1 MDTMDISPQICRRA
15 GGSTVLRGGW
25 PDRGLQPPACW
36 CIIPG
41 KRRTAWLLGRQG
53 GKRDVRTGA
62 GISPAPVGQR
72 PAGGRPAGVRR
83 HLRPHPGADR
93 LCRVVSAALPR
104 FVGDLSDSTTYAYQH
119 DCLRAELDGQ
129 SVQVSGDELYQ
140 IYAVISNAGP
150 GRLGWAP
157 EEAPAALLDYGDGSY
172 MQLWSVKLDNSST
185 SREYGLFLRYVDQE
199 GRAYAYAT
207 DQLSLGEVTVYL
219 APSRD

>member
-1 MDTMDISPQICRRA
+1 MYEQVRA
-15 GGSTVLRGGW
+15 YHRPRWGNGPLVAGLLVCAVIFALILGLIGFAGWYQLRF
-25 PDRGLQPPACW
+25 RA
-36 CIIPG
+36 
-41 KRRTAWLLGRQG
+41 
-53 GKRDVRTGA
+53 
-62 GISPAPVGQR
+62 
-72 PAGGRPAGVRR
+72 
-83 HLRPHPGADR
+83 
-93 LCRVVSAALPR
+93 
-104 FVGDLSDSTTYAYQH
+104 FVGNLSDSTTYAYQH